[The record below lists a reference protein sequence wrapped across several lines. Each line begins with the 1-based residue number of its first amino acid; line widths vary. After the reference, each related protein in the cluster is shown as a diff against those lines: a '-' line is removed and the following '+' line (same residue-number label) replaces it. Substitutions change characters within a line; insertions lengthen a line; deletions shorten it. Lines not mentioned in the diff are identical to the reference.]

1 MSTYVEQTIAD
12 YLSGT
17 VAVDVPE
24 KVISTILTR
33 MNIQGDTNAVDV
45 DEKDRDLAEA
55 ELLYSLVTLPSHTGS
70 VRDSDGNW
78 SHQEGGATLTENDK
92 KILWMR
98 ANALRSKWDMDD
110 YPYYK
115 GTITIS
121 TFGISSNSNDGV
133 IGGEYE

>member
-55 ELLYSLVTLPSHTGS
+55 ELL
-70 VRDSDGNW
+70 
-78 SHQEGGATLTENDK
+78 
-92 KILWMR
+92 
-98 ANALRSKWDMDD
+98 
-110 YPYYK
+110 
-115 GTITIS
+115 
-121 TFGISSNSNDGV
+121 
-133 IGGEYE
+133 